1 MIKKKKSSLK
11 PEESSL
17 STTLDLSEVNPRVG
31 QLFMVGMPGP
41 RMDEDTRDLIRE
53 YNVGGVALFSRNIE
67 GPMQLANL
75 CQDLQDTAMEFHGLP
90 LILAIDQEGGRV
102 ARLKDPFTQFP
113 GNTAMGQDIKPLEK
127 AMEFGRVTAK
137 ELKLVGLNMDFA
149 PVLDVQR
156 GELEKH
162 LEGRTF
168 GEDVKMVSRLGKTVV
183 RSLQEHGI
191 LAVAKHFPGLGRS
204 SVDPHFELPRIELD
218 MKEMEEVNLPP
229 FQAAINEHV
238 SGIMT
243 SHAIYPALDPERPAT
258 LSPVILIQLLRERMG
273 FEGLIITDD
282 LEMGAIAKHWG
293 IAEGAAAAFEAGAD
307 ILLICEDQ
315 GRVLEGIELLRRRL
329 LQGEILSRR
338 LDLSNE
344 RLMKV
349 RSDLLDRR
357 EWVLT
362 ANIKEYFN
370 L

>member
-1 MIKKKKSSLK
+1 
-11 PEESSL
+11 
-17 STTLDLSEVNPRVG
+17 
-31 QLFMVGMPGP
+31 MVGMPGP
-41 RMDEDTRDLIRE
+41 QMDEDTRDLIRD
-53 YNVGGVALFSRNIE
+53 YNVGGVVLFSRNIE
-67 GPMQLANL
+67 GPIQLTTL
-75 CQDLQDTAMEFHGLP
+75 CQDLQDTAMEFHGIP

-102 ARLKDPFTQFP
+102 SRLKEPFTQFP
-113 GNTAMGQDIKPLEK
+113 GNTVMGQDTKPIEK

-137 ELKLVGLNMDFA
+137 ELKLVGLNMNFA

-156 GELEKH
+156 GEPEKH
-162 LEGRTF
+162 LQGRTF
-168 GEDVKMVSRLGKTVV
+168 GEDVKKVSRLGKTVV

-204 SVDPHFELPRIELD
+204 SVDPHFDLPRIEID
-218 MKEMEEVNLPP
+218 MKEMEQVNLPP
-229 FQAAINEHV
+229 FQVAINVGV

-258 LSPVILIQLLRERMG
+258 LSPAILTQLLREKMG

-293 IAEGAAAAFEAGAD
+293 IAEGAANAFEAGAD

-315 GRVLEGIELLRRRL
+315 RRVLEGIELLRGRL
-329 LQGEILSRR
+329 LQGEISSQR
-338 LDLSNE
+338 LDQSNE
-344 RLMKV
+344 RIMRL

-357 EWVLT
+357 EWVMT

>member
-1 MIKKKKSSLK
+1 MN
-11 PEESSL
+11 
-17 STTLDLSEVNPRVG
+17 TTLDLSEVNPRIG
-31 QLFMVGMPGP
+31 QLFMVGMPGSQ
-41 RMDEDTRDLIRE
+41 MDEDTRDLIRD
-53 YNVGGVALFSRNIE
+53 YNVGGVILFSRNVE
-67 GPMQLANL
+67 GPMQLTNL

-102 ARLKDPFTQFP
+102 SRLKEPFTQFP
-113 GNTAMGQDIKPLEK
+113 GNTAMAQDTNPLEK
-127 AMEFGRVTAK
+127 AMEFGRITAK
-137 ELKLVGLNMDFA
+137 ELQLVGINMNFA

-156 GELEKH
+156 GEPDKH
-162 LEGRTF
+162 LRGRIF
-168 GEDVKMVSRLGKTVV
+168 GKDVKMVSRLGKTVV
-183 RSLQEHGI
+183 KSLQEHGI

-218 MKEMEEVNLPP
+218 MKEIEEVNLPP
-229 FQAAINEHV
+229 FQAAINVCV

-243 SHAIYPALDPERPAT
+243 SHAIYPALDSERPAT
-258 LSPVILIQLLRERMG
+258 LSSAILTQLLRERMG

-293 IAEGAAAAFEAGAD
+293 IAEGATAAFEAGAD
-307 ILLICEDQ
+307 ILLICKDQ
-315 GRVLEGIELLRRRL
+315 RRVLESIELLRRRI
-329 LQGEILSRR
+329 LQGGISSQR
-338 LDLSNE
+338 LDQSNE
-344 RLMKV
+344 RIMKL

>member
-1 MIKKKKSSLK
+1 
-11 PEESSL
+11 
-17 STTLDLSEVNPRVG
+17 
-31 QLFMVGMPGP
+31 MVGMTGP
-41 RMDEDTRDLIRE
+41 QMDEDTRDLIRD
-53 YNVGGVALFSRNIE
+53 YNVGGVVLFSRNIE
-67 GPMQLANL
+67 GPMQLTNL
-75 CQDLQDTAMEFHGLP
+75 CQDLQDTAMDFHGLP

-102 ARLKDPFTQFP
+102 ARLKEPFTQFP
-113 GNTAMGQDIKPLEK
+113 GNTAMGQDTEPIER

-137 ELKLVGLNMDFA
+137 EMKLVGLNMNFA

-156 GELEKH
+156 GEPEKH
-162 LEGRTF
+162 LRGRTF
-168 GEDVKMVSRLGKTVV
+168 GEDVKIVSKLGRAVV

-229 FQAAINEHV
+229 FQAAINVRV

-258 LSPVILIQLLRERMG
+258 LSPVILVQLLRERMG

-315 GRVLEGIELLRRRL
+315 KNVLKGIELLRRRL
-329 LQGEILSRR
+329 LQEEIPFQR
-338 LDLSNE
+338 LNQSNE
-344 RLMKV
+344 RIMKV
-349 RSDLLDRR
+349 RSNLLKHK
-357 EWVLT
+357 ESVLA
-362 ANIKEYFN
+362 ANIKKYFN
-370 L
+370 I

>member
-1 MIKKKKSSLK
+1 MN
-11 PEESSL
+11 
-17 STTLDLSEVNPRVG
+17 TTLDLSEVNPRVG

-41 RMDEDTRDLIRE
+41 QMDEDTRDLIRD
-53 YNVGGVALFSRNIE
+53 YNVGGVVLFSRNIE
-67 GPMQLANL
+67 GPIQLTTL
-75 CQDLQDTAMEFHGLP
+75 CQDLQDTAMEFHGIP

-102 ARLKDPFTQFP
+102 SRLKEPFTQFP
-113 GNTAMGQDIKPLEK
+113 GNTVMGQDTKPIEK

-137 ELKLVGLNMDFA
+137 ELKLVGLNMNFA

-156 GELEKH
+156 GEPEKH
-162 LEGRTF
+162 LQGRTF
-168 GEDVKMVSRLGKTVV
+168 GEDVKKVSRLGKTVV

-204 SVDPHFELPRIELD
+204 SVDPHFDLPRIEID
-218 MKEMEEVNLPP
+218 MKEMEQVNLPP
-229 FQAAINEHV
+229 FQVAINVGV

-258 LSPVILIQLLRERMG
+258 LSPAILTQLLREKMG

-293 IAEGAAAAFEAGAD
+293 IAEGAANAFEAGAD

-315 GRVLEGIELLRRRL
+315 RRVLEGIELLRGRL
-329 LQGEILSRR
+329 LQGEISSQR
-338 LDLSNE
+338 LDQSNE
-344 RLMKV
+344 RIMRL

-357 EWVLT
+357 EWVMT

>member
-1 MIKKKKSSLK
+1 MN
-11 PEESSL
+11 
-17 STTLDLSEVNPRVG
+17 TTLDLSEVNPRVG

-41 RMDEDTRDLIRE
+41 QMDEDTKDLIRD
-53 YNVGGVALFSRNIE
+53 YNVGGVVLFSRNIE
-67 GPMQLANL
+67 EPMQLTTL

-102 ARLKDPFTQFP
+102 SRLKEPFTQFP
-113 GNTAMGQDIKPLEK
+113 GNTVMGQDTKPLEK
-127 AMEFGRVTAK
+127 AMEFGSVTAK
-137 ELKLVGLNMDFA
+137 ELKLVGLNMNFA

-156 GELEKH
+156 GILEKH
-162 LEGRTF
+162 LQGRSF

-191 LAVAKHFPGLGRS
+191 RAVAKHFPGLGRS

-218 MKEMEEVNLPP
+218 MKEIEKVNLPP
-229 FQAAINEHV
+229 FQAAINVGV

-258 LSPVILIQLLRERMG
+258 LSPVILTQLLRESMG

-293 IAEGAAAAFEAGAD
+293 IAKGAAAAFEAGAD

-315 GRVLEGIELLRRRL
+315 NRVLEGIELLRGRL
-329 LQGEILSRR
+329 LQGEIASRR
-338 LDLSNE
+338 LDQS
-344 RLMKV
+344 
-349 RSDLLDRR
+349 RR
-357 EWVLT
+357 KT
-362 ANIKEYFN
+362 QNS
-370 L
+370 

>member
-1 MIKKKKSSLK
+1 MN
-11 PEESSL
+11 
-17 STTLDLSEVNPRVG
+17 TTLDLSEVNSRVG

-41 RMDEDTRDLIRE
+41 QMDEDTRDLIRD
-53 YNVGGVALFSRNIE
+53 YNVGGVVLFSRNIE
-67 GPMQLANL
+67 EPIQLTNL

-102 ARLKDPFTQFP
+102 ARLKEPFTQFP
-113 GNTAMGQDIKPLEK
+113 GNTAMGQDTEPIER

-137 ELKLVGLNMDFA
+137 EMKLVGFNMNFA

-156 GELEKH
+156 GEPEKH
-162 LEGRTF
+162 LRGRTF
-168 GEDVKMVSRLGKTVV
+168 GEDVKIVSKLGRAVV

-204 SVDPHFELPRIELD
+204 SVDPHFGLPRIELD

-229 FQAAINEHV
+229 FQTAINVRV

-243 SHAIYPALDPERPAT
+243 SHAIYPVLDPERPAT
-258 LSPVILIQLLRERMG
+258 LSPVILTRLLREKMG

-293 IAEGAAAAFEAGAD
+293 IAEGAAAAFEAGAN

-315 GRVLEGIELLRRRL
+315 GRVLEGIEILRQRL
-329 LQGEILSRR
+329 LQGEISSQR
-338 LDLSNE
+338 LDQSNE
-344 RLMKV
+344 RIMKV
-349 RSDLLDRR
+349 RTELLDRR

-362 ANIKEYFN
+362 ANIREYFN
-370 L
+370 I